1 MTGSEVG
8 SGPELDGLSAR
19 GFIALAP
26 RAIPAGRR
34 GFKYPDESG
43 SCLDLAPVVLR
54 GSFAGC
60 RLVVVEVREGE
71 KIEMPLGQLSMLSL
85 PFVSP
90 LESGENPPQG
100 FDVYVSLA
108 LRQR

>member
-1 MTGSEVG
+1 MLGGSSHSRPSHSGREARLQVPRTSREVASISPG
-8 SGPELDGLSAR
+8 SA
-19 GFIALAP
+19 
-26 RAIPAGRR
+26 AG
-34 GFKYPDESG
+34 
-43 SCLDLAPVVLR
+43 A
-54 GSFAGC
+54 FAGC